1 MEHLSQS
8 EWIEGAKQAYSVIL
22 DVRTQE
28 EWDKGYIL
36 GAQLN
41 DIYTG
46 QAFIYRL
53 EDFDKS
59 KNYYVYCHAG
69 GRSAKACQIME
80 QLGFPNTYNLI
91 GGISE
96 WEGPLENDN

>member
-1 MEHLSQS
+1 MENLMQN
-8 EWIEGAKQAYSVIL
+8 EWWEGAQQPDAVIL
-22 DVRTQE
+22 DVRTE
-28 EWDKGYIL
+28 DEWNNGYIP

-53 EDFDKS
+53 EELDKT
-59 KNYYVYCHAG
+59 KPYYVYCHAG
-69 GRSAKACQIME
+69 GRSAKACQVME
-80 QLGFPNTYNLI
+80 QLGFEHTYNLL

-96 WEGPLENDN
+96 WEGPLQSS

>member
-8 EWIEGAKQAYSVIL
+8 EWLEGTKQTDSVIL

-28 EWDKGYIL
+28 EWAKGNIP
-36 GAQLN
+36 GAILN

-53 EDFDKS
+53 EDLDKN
-59 KNYYVYCHAG
+59 KKYYVYCHAG

-80 QLGFPNTYNLI
+80 QLGFPHTYNLI

-96 WEGPLENDN
+96 WEGPIEIDN